1 MCLRIGIAICLLVQG
16 FDCCFVYVLSMFGD
30 FCCVSRWCAGNR
42 GVFPLS
48 LVCVFVEQGLWP
60 VNRLAG
66 DCLWGVCVIVTVV
79 FGHCHRGVWA
89 LFVCIVCCLQE
100 INGVFMCV
108 CRYVAGWVGRG

>member
-1 MCLRIGIAICLLVQG
+1 MSV
-16 FDCCFVYVLSMFGD
+16 DV
-30 FCCVSRWCAGNR
+30 CAGNR

-66 DCLWGVCVIVTVV
+66 DCLWGVCY
-79 FGHCHRGVWA
+79 CHRGVWA